1 MIRFRKLYQK
11 LEEGWENNAIIAYA
25 KRPSYISVV
34 NNKEVVEQYVKF
46 LAIDLWVVRLSFRW
60 KTKYKIN

>member
-11 LEEGWENNAIIAYA
+11 VEEGWENNAIIAYA
-25 KRPSYISVV
+25 KSIDCYRT
-34 NNKEVVEQYVKF
+34 KEGKVTITQYRKF

-60 KTKYKIN
+60 KTKYKK